1 MPFSPDMSIPKSL
14 KTDAFVLRPITA
26 ADAALDHA
34 AVMESREY
42 LRSWEQ
48 STWPEDDFTVAA
60 NRADLAKLEK
70 WNAEHLAFTYT
81 VLDPTECECRGCV
94 YVFPTNASMF
104 QKAQIAPVDGSEWD
118 EYEATVYFWV
128 RKSEMEGGK
137 DAVLL
142 EALRHW
148 IRSDWNLSRHL
159 FVTNEQFE
167 QQVQLLD
174 STDLRLRFTIDEPG
188 KPGTYLAYGPA

>member
-1 MPFSPDMSIPKSL
+1 MPFPPDMSVPTL
-14 KTDAFVLRPITA
+14 LRTHGFVLRPITA
-26 ADAALDHA
+26 ADAELDHA

-60 NRADLAKLEK
+60 NRADLAKLER
-70 WNAEHLAFTYT
+70 WNAEHAAFTYT
-81 VLDPTECECRGCV
+81 VLDPPESECLGCV

-104 QKAQIAPVDGSEWD
+104 QKALITPVDGSDWD

-128 RKSEMEGGK
+128 RKSEMEARR
-137 DAVLL
+137 DTVLL
-142 EALRHW
+142 KTLQQW
-148 IRSDWNLSRHL
+148 IRSDWNLSGHL

-167 QQVQLLD
+167 QQVRLLQ
-174 STDLRLRFTIDEPG
+174 STDLLLRFEIDEPG
-188 KPGTYLAYGPA
+188 KPGTYLAYSPA